1 MAAVRR
7 DERFEIRPTLRQPA
21 PELGTRARRT
31 IDLIL
36 QATGDLIMA
45 RGYGGARIDDI
56 AQAAGISRA
65 SFYTYFPSK
74 RDALLMLGA
83 DAGSAFDRLLDT
95 LPRKIDDDER
105 LASLTTWVQGYFAF
119 MDEYG
124 TFIVAWSQAAHED
137 EELRQAG
144 LRRHLASCRR
154 AGRALET
161 LRGRPFDDRVQIG
174 LLFTSMLER
183 TWSYRQLY
191 GDALNGAD
199 LERNTAFVI
208 VALLDAPADLA

>member
-1 MAAVRR
+1 
-7 DERFEIRPTLRQPA
+7 
-21 PELGTRARRT
+21 
-31 IDLIL
+31 
-36 QATGDLIMA
+36 MA

-83 DAGSAFDRLLDT
+83 DAELGFRPAARHVA
-95 LPRKIDDDER
+95 RKIDDDER

>member
-1 MAAVRR
+1 
-7 DERFEIRPTLRQPA
+7 
-21 PELGTRARRT
+21 
-31 IDLIL
+31 
-36 QATGDLIMA
+36 MA

-56 AQAAGISRA
+56 VQAAGISRA

-83 DAGSAFDRLLDT
+83 DAGSAFDRLVAT
-95 LPRKIDDDER
+95 LPRKIDHEER
-105 LASLTTWVQGYFAF
+105 LASLTAWVHEYFAF

-144 LRRHLASCRR
+144 MRRHLASCRR
-154 AGRALET
+154 AGRALEA
-161 LRGRPFDDRVQIG
+161 LRGRPFADRTQIG

-183 TWSYRQLY
+183 TWSYLHLY
-191 GDALNGAD
+191 GDSLNGAD
-199 LERNTAFVI
+199 LDRNTAFVI
-208 VALLDAPADLA
+208 VALLDAPEDVA